1 MVRPSVAR
9 LGLNLLE
16 GALIAGWLALP
27 LPALSIPV
35 PAPVPAITPPA
46 ALPPL
51 PAVQLGPFVQ
61 TTQDGLAI
69 LSPISERNL
78 VLLRGQRK
86 LVVMENG
93 QELRRFPVAVGMP
106 GWDTPVGRFTVMEM
120 QKYPVWEH
128 PAKGTQ
134 IGPGPDNPLGSR
146 WIGFHRDCNGRRG
159 FNGEQVL
166 DLKGCLVTG
175 FHGTPNRWT
184 VGHNVSHGCVRLY
197 DEDVRTLFDLVT
209 IGTVVTVLP

>member
-1 MVRPSVAR
+1 VAR
-9 LGLNLLE
+9 LALNPVRVVLT
-16 GALIAGWLALP
+16 AGFLAIP
-27 LPALSIPV
+27 LPALASPV
-35 PAPVPAITPPA
+35 PGPIPPITPPPS
-46 ALPPL
+46 LPPL
-51 PAVQLGPFVQ
+51 PAVLPAPFAHS
-61 TTQDGLAI
+61 TQEGLAI
-69 LSPISERNL
+69 LSPINERNL
-78 VLLRGQRK
+78 VLLRSQRK

-106 GWDTPVGRFTVMEM
+106 GWDTPVGRFTVIEK
-120 QKYPVWEH
+120 QENPVWEH
-128 PAKGTQ
+128 PAKGTR

-159 FNGEQVL
+159 FNGDQVL

-184 VGHNVSHGCVRLY
+184 VGRNVSHGCVRMY
-197 DEDVRTLFDLVT
+197 DEDVQTLFDLVS